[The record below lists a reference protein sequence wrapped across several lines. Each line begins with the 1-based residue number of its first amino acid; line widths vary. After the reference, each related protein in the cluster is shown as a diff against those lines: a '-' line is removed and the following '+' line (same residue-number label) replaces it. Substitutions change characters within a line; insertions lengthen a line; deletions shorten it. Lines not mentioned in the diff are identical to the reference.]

1 MPKVAPGVVAPPPAG
16 SLDLS
21 PNRSYKHDLW
31 PKNKGLDST
40 PEDFKWAS
48 PSAKPEGDDKAS
60 TLSSKPA
67 PQVMAR

>member
-1 MPKVAPGVVAPPPAG
+1 MPKVAPDVVAPPPAG

-48 PSAKPEGDDKAS
+48 PSGGHSGWLMRKREGNLNWVG
-60 TLSSKPA
+60 TP
-67 PQVMAR
+67 